1 MMDLE
6 KFLYSNEEQPLDKIV
21 LDGGYA
27 RVFRTIGCIGDSLSS
42 GEHESRDENGN
53 YGYHDYYEYSWGQ
66 YMARNAGIKVYNFSR
81 GGMSTKWFME
91 SFADECGVWTAEKRC
106 QAYILALGV
115 NDMYAKVVELGSV
128 EDIDLEDYKNNK
140 PTFAGYYGQIIQRLK
155 TLQPDAKFFLMTLPN
170 GDDALDADGHA
181 KILEDIAKMFSNT
194 YVINLRK
201 YSPKFDSEFKNK
213 FFVGGHMNAAGYI
226 LMAQMVTS
234 YIDYIVRHNLE
245 DFKQVG
251 FIGTPH
257 KFLEVVK
264 KEENKE
270 NGEQ

>member
-53 YGYHDYYEYSWGQ
+53 YGYHDFYDYSWGQ

-81 GGMSTKWFME
+81 GGMSAKWFME
-91 SFADECGVWTAEKRC
+91 SFADECGVWTSEKRC

-115 NDMYAKVVELGSV
+115 NDMYTKQVELGSV
-128 EDIDLEDYKNNK
+128 EDIDLEDPQNNK
-140 PTFAGYYGQIIQRLK
+140 LTFAGYYAQIIQRLK
-155 TLQPDAKFFLMTLPN
+155 TLQPDAKFFLVTLPN
-170 GDDALDADGHA
+170 GDDALDPDAHA
-181 KILEDIAKMFSNT
+181 KILEDMTGIFSNT
-194 YVINLRK
+194 YLINLRK
-201 YSPKFDSEFKNK
+201 YSPKYDAEFKKK

-226 LMAQMVTS
+226 LTAQMITS

-245 DFKQVG
+245 DFSQVG
-251 FIGTPH
+251 FIGTPY
-257 KFLEVVK
+257 KFLKEVK
-264 KEENKE
+264 AKENEEN
-270 NGEQ
+270 G

>member
-6 KFLYSNEEQPLDKIV
+6 KFLYSNEEEPLDKIV

-42 GEHESRDENGN
+42 GEFESRNDEGVH
-53 YGYHDYYEYSWGQ
+53 GYHDYYDYSWGQ

-81 GGMSTKWFME
+81 GGMSAKWFME

-115 NDMYAKVVELGSV
+115 NDMYTKQVELGSV
-128 EDIDLEDYKNNK
+128 EDIDLENPQNNK
-140 PTFAGYYGQIIQRLK
+140 PTFAGYYAQIIQRLK
-155 TLQPDAKFFLMTLPN
+155 VLQPDAKFFLVTLPN
-170 GDDALDADGHA
+170 GIENLSGDEHA
-181 KILEDIAKMFSNT
+181 ELLKNMAEMFSNT

-201 YSPKFDSEFKNK
+201 YSPVYDGEFKKK

-226 LMAQMVTS
+226 LSAQMITS

-245 DFKQVG
+245 DFSQVG
-251 FIGTPH
+251 FIGTPY
-257 KFLEVVK
+257 KYLTEINK
-264 KEENKE
+264 KEDKEEN
-270 NGEQ
+270 N

>member
-6 KFLYSNEEQPLDKIV
+6 KFLYSNEEEPLDKIV

-42 GEHESRDENGN
+42 GEFESRNEEGEH
-53 YGYHDYYEYSWGQ
+53 GYHDYYDYSWGQ

-81 GGMSTKWFME
+81 GGMSAKWFME

-115 NDMYAKVVELGSV
+115 NDMYTKQVELGSV

-140 PTFAGYYGQIIQRLK
+140 PTFAGYYAQIIQRLK
-155 TLQPDAKFFLMTLPN
+155 MLQPDARFFLVTLPN
-170 GDDALDADGHA
+170 GDDALDPDAHA
-181 KILEDIAKMFSNT
+181 EILHNMAETFSNT

-201 YSPKFDSEFKNK
+201 YSPKYDAEFKKK

-226 LMAQMVTS
+226 LTAQMITS

-245 DFKQVG
+245 DFSQVG
-251 FIGTPH
+251 FIGTPY
-257 KFLEVVK
+257 KYLAETVK
-264 KEENKE
+264 KEDKEEEN
-270 NGEQ
+270 